1 MKLKKVSYK
10 LLFLLGLILGIT
22 GLSHAQLSNVGKIL
36 QSSKEDAN
44 TLVKAYLNPLG
55 SGFGADLNTGW
66 TNTAKPHKKL
76 GFDVTVSA
84 ALAIVPGSNK
94 TFDVTNIG
102 LQELQLAKYNNNGDV
117 VPATSNDVDPIA
129 QGINGNG
136 NTGPL
141 LGAFKDINGD
151 GNKENLFNFE
161 MPGGTGFGYAPA
173 PEIKAGV
180 GLIMDT
186 DLMLRYV
193 PKVSVKDYGTFQQFG
208 VGLKH
213 GINHWFPGGNL
224 LPVDL
229 SVMVGYTSQKVS
241 SGFRLTGQDV
251 AGNNPNVQNR
261 YKNAPETWDGQ
272 KIQLKTDAF
281 TFNALVGKTLPVI
294 SIYGGVGYETSSMS
308 VSTPGV
314 YPSIRTNDNYNPQNP
329 NGEKPLEVYT
339 IDKPIDVQINS
350 KNGFHALAG
359 FRFRFAI
366 FHISGSYTL
375 ANYSS
380 FNVGFG
386 ISFR

>member
-1 MKLKKVSYK
+1 MNLKKISLK
-10 LLFLLGLILGIT
+10 LLFLIGFISCLT
-22 GLSHAQLSNVGKIL
+22 TTSYAQLKDVGKIL

-44 TLVKAYLNPLG
+44 TLVKEYLNPFS
-55 SGFGADLNTGW
+55 SGFGADLNSGW

-84 ALAIVPGSNK
+84 ALAIVPGSDK
-94 TFDVTNIG
+94 TFDANQVG
-102 LQELQLAKYNNNGDV
+102 LKELEVKSGPSTLQTING
-117 VPATSNDVDPIA
+117 SNDVQTTTMA
-129 QGINGNG
+129 AYT
-136 NTGPL
+136 NT
-141 LGAFKDINGD
+141 DYNND
-151 GNKENLFNFE
+151 GQPDELFHFD
-161 MPGGTGFGYAPA
+161 MPKGTGFGYAPA
-173 PEIKAGV
+173 PEIKAGI

-193 PKVSVKDYGTFQQFG
+193 PKVPIKDYGTFQQFG

-229 SVMVGYTSQKVS
+229 SIMAGYTSQKVS
-241 SGFRLTGQDV
+241 SGFRLTGEDV
-251 AGNNPNVQNR
+251 AGGNPEIQNS

-272 KIQLKTDAF
+272 KIQIKTDAF

-294 SIYGGVGYETSSMS
+294 SIYGGVGFETSSMS
-308 VSTPGV
+308 ISTPGL
-314 YPSIRTNDNYNPQNP
+314 YPSIKENSNYNPQNP

-339 IDKPIDVQINS
+339 IDKPIDVQINGN
-350 KNGFHALAG
+350 NGFHALAG

-375 ANYSS
+375 AKYSS
-380 FNVGFG
+380 YNVGFG